1 MNKNTKIT
9 LEELIRRKEQMLES
23 KKKPKTET
31 LYIKSLDGT
40 ITIESPTAA
49 MAREAQDMEN
59 GDAYMVYSCVTEP
72 CLKSKELRDAFGCV
86 EPMEIVE
93 KIKEVL
99 EQTPPELV
107 GDILTNGIILTGGGA
122 LLGGLPELVSE
133 VVGAPCYVADNPIE
147 CVARGVQ
154 KAFDYTD
161 ELLDGFE
168 KISLY
173 RYK

>member
-72 CLKSKELRDAFGCV
+72 CLKSKGLRDAYGN
-86 EPMEIVE
+86 IN
-93 KIKEVL
+93 
-99 EQTPPELV
+99 PE
-107 GDILTNGIILTGGGA
+107 
-122 LLGGLPELVSE
+122 
-133 VVGAPCYVADNPIE
+133 
-147 CVARGVQ
+147 R
-154 KAFDYTD
+154 
-161 ELLDGFE
+161 
-168 KISLY
+168 
-173 RYK
+173 

>member
-1 MNKNTKIT
+1 MNKTTNIT

-49 MAREAQDMEN
+49 MAREAQDMDN

-72 CLKSKELRDAFGCV
+72 CLKSKELRDAYGCV

-93 KIKEVL
+93 KIFQPGEIPQIAVECLKLAGYIDGVKA
-99 EQTPPELV
+99 V
-107 GDILTNGIILTGGGA
+107 DDIKN
-122 LLGGLPELVSE
+122 
-133 VVGAPCYVADNPIE
+133 
-147 CVARGVQ
+147 
-154 KAFDYTD
+154 
-161 ELLDGFE
+161 
-168 KISLY
+168 
-173 RYK
+173 